1 MSELTSQQFQNLIHQ
16 RHSTRIAFDPK
27 KLIAKKDLL
36 QILDAGSWS
45 PTAHN
50 MQNFEVIVVD
60 DKKKLE
66 AISKIESPMSKV
78 FIRENLPQLSF
89 SVDELKKKKV
99 GLLGTM
105 FPKEMLNPE
114 INDQDIKNL
123 GPNNVGRF
131 IETSS
136 MLVVML

>member
-1 MSELTSQQFQNLIHQ
+1 
-16 RHSTRIAFDPK
+16 
-27 KLIAKKDLL
+27 
-36 QILDAGSWS
+36 
-45 PTAHN
+45 

-131 IETSS
+131 IVTSS
-136 MLVVML
+136 MLVVMLYDPSRRDPA